1 MVCRRHK
8 EGGRESELRATALV
22 LHLTFTKDNEIFIST
37 PEKCGE
43 CCITNKRRK
52 NNIANQYKITERCL
66 KHREDIP
73 NVPLMKTDHFGG
85 KWAVSYSSP
94 TSWQMLQRRVSSPP
108 HIRKCISTSNLI
120 DDTAKPSAMTY
131 HINAKIHYALS
142 HWCSL
147 TFQNSPTG
155 WKVASQKSLCKW
167 QIYIYI
173 YKLGQW

>member
-1 MVCRRHK
+1 MWVLQNEQKFSRQPNSLAGSENRMSKTQCVQCNASNGVVCRRRK

-37 PEKCGE
+37 PEKCGA

-52 NNIANQYKITERCL
+52 NNIANQYKISERCL

-73 NVPLMKTDHFGG
+73 NVPLMKTDHFWG

-108 HIRKCISTSNLI
+108 HIRNVLAQVT
-120 DDTAKPSAMTY
+120 
-131 HINAKIHYALS
+131 
-142 HWCSL
+142 
-147 TFQNSPTG
+147 
-155 WKVASQKSLCKW
+155 
-167 QIYIYI
+167 
-173 YKLGQW
+173 